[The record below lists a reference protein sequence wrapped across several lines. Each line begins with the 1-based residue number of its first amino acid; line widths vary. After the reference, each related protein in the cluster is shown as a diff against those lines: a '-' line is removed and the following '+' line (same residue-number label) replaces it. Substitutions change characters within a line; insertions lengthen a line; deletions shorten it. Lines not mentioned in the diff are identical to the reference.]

1 MKKNIWRYLSIGI
14 CLFSFAS
21 ISFTQNEFAASLEV
35 LSTGVEVQRVN
46 TNNFL
51 PITFEAI
58 VGVGDVIRTDETGEA
73 RITFFA
79 DGTDTLLEN
88 NTEYHIVEFSGD
100 DDDFQLTVEVIAG
113 QTLHRLNRVL
123 GTNSSYDVQTPGMTL
138 TAQGT
143 IFAIR
148 VEEDGRSAM
157 LVSEGTVDAEA
168 NNSTADV
175 SPSFGI
181 RSGVDE
187 TLSDVVL
194 ASNFD
199 QLDSGIDG
207 CTVSVTTPDD
217 VSINVRI
224 GPSSE
229 QARVGFI
236 AAEDINNFIG
246 RSENTNWFRLEF
258 DGGFG
263 WILSSTA
270 TISSDCSGL
279 RIFEDSQVENPEL
292 YQNLDESIAL
302 SLSTEESSTE
312 DDSGD

>member
-21 ISFTQNEFAASLEV
+21 ISFAQNQFAANLEV
-35 LSTGVEVQRVN
+35 LNTGVEVQRVN
-46 TNNFL
+46 TISF
-51 PITFEAI
+51 IAVEFEAI

-100 DDDFQLTVEVIAG
+100 DEDFQLTVEIVAG

-123 GTNSSYDVQTPGMTL
+123 GANSSYDVQTPGMTL
-138 TAQGT
+138 AAQGT
-143 IFAIR
+143 VFAIR

-168 NNSTADV
+168 DDSTDV
-175 SPSFGI
+175 PPGFGI
-181 RSGVDE
+181 RSGVNE
-187 TLSDVVL
+187 ILSDVVL
-194 ASNFD
+194 ATTFS
-199 QLDSGIDG
+199 QLDSGLDG
-207 CTVSVTTPDD
+207 CTVSITTPDD
-217 VSINVRI
+217 LSINVRI
-224 GPSSE
+224 GPSRD

-236 AAEDINNFIG
+236 AADDINNFIG
-246 RSENTNWFRLEF
+246 VSENTNWYRLEF

-270 TISSDCSGL
+270 TITGNCAGL
-279 RIFEDSQVENPEL
+279 RIFENSQVENPEL
-292 YQNLDESIAL
+292 YQNLDESIDL
-302 SLSTEESSTE
+302 SQTASEETTT